1 MKHTITKF
9 NILLK
14 VLHSQLTIRLS
25 FLNNPW
31 PGEQSVVPKK
41 LQMR

>member
-1 MKHTITKF
+1 MKHKIT

-14 VLHSQLTIRLS
+14 VLHSQLTIKPS
-25 FLNNPW
+25 FLNIPW

-41 LQMR
+41 LQTR